1 MYIIDFKEANCKS
14 CYKCL
19 RGCPV
24 KAISFINHKAQVIA
38 DKCILCGHC
47 VSVCPQNAKKTIC
60 EIDTVKEM
68 LQSGKKVFC
77 TLAPSY
83 ISSFS
88 NYKKGQLET
97 ALKQLGFADVFATA
111 EGAKYVSENYIEL
124 LKSGKY
130 KNLISS
136 ACPAVNRLI
145 QYEYHDALKYLAP
158 TDSPMIAHGKMLK
171 EKFGDDIKIVFI
183 GPCIAKKREAAESNI
198 IDVALTFED
207 LEKWL
212 QDAEIFPE
220 KIDVK
225 DFNGF
230 SDKSLFYPI
239 KRGIIKSFYEIPQNY
254 DYFSV
259 DGVEECKDVLSNI
272 NNLDGMFI
280 EMSAC
285 NNSCI
290 NGPCS
295 LLEKGSFVKA
305 NEIIRKN
312 TKKNIEANTN
322 VAVTNSKADIKADYP
337 AKSTNK
343 LMPTENEISDILK
356 KIGKNSPKD
365 YLNCGAC
372 GFNSCREKAIAVYNN
387 EAILEMC
394 VPYMRERAES
404 FSTEIIKN
412 SPNGIIAIDGDLK
425 IIEFNDIA
433 KAIYGITDTDLKDKY
448 IVDYMNPSDYI
459 LVMNNIETIYNKKI
473 FIDKTNKWA
482 QISIKKTDNENV
494 IISTIRDITKEV
506 LFDEHIKKVKQE
518 TVETTNKVIEKQ
530 MNIVQE
536 IASLL
541 GETTADTKVALT
553 KLKNAMTEEYNEK

>member
-1 MYIIDFKEANCKS
+1 
-14 CYKCL
+14 
-19 RGCPV
+19 
-24 KAISFINHKAQVIA
+24 
-38 DKCILCGHC
+38 
-47 VSVCPQNAKKTIC
+47 
-60 EIDTVKEM
+60 
-68 LQSGKKVFC
+68 
-77 TLAPSY
+77 
-83 ISSFS
+83 
-88 NYKKGQLET
+88 
-97 ALKQLGFADVFATA
+97 
-111 EGAKYVSENYIEL
+111 
-124 LKSGKY
+124 
-130 KNLISS
+130 
-136 ACPAVNRLI
+136 
-145 QYEYHDALKYLAP
+145 
-158 TDSPMIAHGKMLK
+158 
-171 EKFGDDIKIVFI
+171 
-183 GPCIAKKREAAESNI
+183 
-198 IDVALTFED
+198 
-207 LEKWL
+207 
-212 QDAEIFPE
+212 
-220 KIDVK
+220 
-225 DFNGF
+225 
-230 SDKSLFYPI
+230 
-239 KRGIIKSFYEIPQNY
+239 
-254 DYFSV
+254 
-259 DGVEECKDVLSNI
+259 
-272 NNLDGMFI
+272 
-280 EMSAC
+280 
-285 NNSCI
+285 
-290 NGPCS
+290 
-295 LLEKGSFVKA
+295 
-305 NEIIRKN
+305 
-312 TKKNIEANTN
+312 
-322 VAVTNSKADIKADYP
+322 
-337 AKSTNK
+337 
-343 LMPTENEISDILK
+343 MPTENEISDILK